1 MKSGAIF
8 DMDGLLFDTERVYDE
23 EWRKVGRSH
32 GFLIDDKMLDE
43 TRGAN
48 GEFMNRIIN
57 KYLPDADAARLT
69 EEVFE
74 NSKKTLAE
82 SVPVKPGV
90 KEILK
95 YFKENQVK
103 MAVASSSP
111 MELILHNLKT
121 ADIASYFDVLV
132 SGEQVA
138 RGKPEPDI
146 FLLAARKLG
155 IKPQDCYVFED
166 GIHGVYGGV
175 AAGCSTIMILDL
187 VKPKADLYNICTGI
201 YSSLLDVL
209 EVIKKGE
216 C

>member
-32 GFLIDDKMLDE
+32 GYHISEKMLDE

-74 NSKKTLAE
+74 SSKKALAK
-82 SVPVKPGV
+82 SVSMKPGV
-90 KEILK
+90 KEILE
-95 YFKENQVK
+95 YFKEKKVK

-111 MELILHNLKT
+111 MELICHNLNT
-121 ADIASYFDVLV
+121 ADIASYFDVIV
-132 SGEQVA
+132 SGEQVIH
-138 RGKPEPDI
+138 GKPEPDI
-146 FLLAARKLG
+146 FLLASRKME
-155 IKPQDCYVFED
+155 IEPQNCYVFED

-187 VKPKADLYNICTGI
+187 VKPNADLYNICTGI
-201 YSSLLDVL
+201 YSSLLDAL
-209 EVIKKGE
+209 EMIKKGE